1 MGLPIIEPYGSDVFT
16 HRLVELIGQSRYDF
30 WFSQR
35 AEFAARG
42 EVLEIRVPNR
52 HFVEWLSSRY
62 RAVMDQIAK
71 ELLGV
76 NAQVEFVIGGEQFR
90 QLRTEQ
96 LAAKPECLVENPEQ
110 LILSKS
116 SSAHPE
122 VPDLRSER
130 QSTSIPCRRF
140 GDFIVSSDN
149 RLAFYST
156 EDLARGEESGVSLLV
171 LVGSPSRGKSHLLH
185 ALKAEYQQKSSRR
198 AKLIDA
204 EEFIG
209 RYLAALRTGRT
220 ASFRRTILDC
230 DLLLI
235 DDLDRLA
242 GKVSCQAEFLAL
254 IETARQK
261 GIRLVAAMGQH
272 PRQLVG
278 LSPAVAERLQ
288 AGLVCTVGAL
298 DATGRSNLL
307 RKSLIRLGP
316 GLVAEGIFENV
327 GHSLPES
334 AREIEGIAQKIWLL
348 ARMESRPVDQI
359 VLDRVLNEHAPPP
372 NSKSLEDVAST
383 VAGVLGVGIEA
394 LRGRSKAKILI
405 HGRLLAYYFLRRLG
419 LGSAGEIG
427 AYFGGRSHSTIIH
440 GEKQVRARLDHAQ
453 ELPDDWPKGWKG
465 MLERIEQMLGR

>member
-1 MGLPIIEPYGSDVFT
+1 MPIIERHGSDVFT
-16 HRLVELIGQSRYDF
+16 QRLVELIGQSRYDF

-35 AEFAARG
+35 AEFASRG

-62 RAVMDQIAK
+62 RVVMDQIAK
-71 ELLGV
+71 EFLGSD
-76 NAQVEFVIGGEQFR
+76 AQVEFVIGGEQFR

-96 LAAKPECLVENPEQ
+96 LAAQAVCAVEEP
-110 LILSKS
+110 SKTL
-116 SSAHPE
+116 PPPQE
-122 VPDLRSER
+122 FPDHLPQNE
-130 QSTSIPCRRF
+130 IPASHSRRF
-140 GDFIVSSDN
+140 SDFIVSAEN
-149 RLAFYST
+149 RLAYYST
-156 EDLARGEESGVSLLV
+156 EDLARCSESGVSLLV
-171 LVGSPSRGKSHLLH
+171 LVGLPSRGKSHLLH
-185 ALKAEYQQKSSRR
+185 ALKAEYQLNSNKRV
-198 AKLIDA
+198 KLIDA

-209 RYLAALRTGRT
+209 RYLGALRTGRT
-220 ASFRRTILDC
+220 ASFRRTLLDC
-230 DLLLI
+230 DLLLV

-242 GKVSCQAEFLAL
+242 GKTSCQAEFLAL
-254 IETARQK
+254 IEMARQK

-288 AGLVCTVGAL
+288 AGLVCTVGSL
-298 DATGRSNLL
+298 DANGRSNLL
-307 RKSLIRLGP
+307 RKSLIRLGT
-316 GLVAEGIFENV
+316 GLVAEGIFDNV

-394 LRGRSKAKILI
+394 LRGRSKARILI
-405 HGRLLAYYFLRRLG
+405 LGRLLAYYLLRRLG

-427 AYFGGRSHSTIIH
+427 TYFGGRSHSTIIH
-440 GEKQVRARLDHAQ
+440 GEKQVRARLDHSQ

-465 MLERIEQMLGR
+465 MLERIEQMLAR